1 MFLPSPHI
9 VHLRSPCTQLA
20 HTRNARPSDVLGKF
34 LTRTASASLL
44 TCAYV
49 RVTAYYFHAAIFEA
63 LCVQKNT
70 GVEVIII

>member
-1 MFLPSPHI
+1 MYIYSTSQKSL
-9 VHLRSPCTQLA
+9 
-20 HTRNARPSDVLGKF
+20 HTTRAYPQRARPSDAQIPNAWPRV
-34 LTRTASASLL
+34 RASLL
-44 TCAYV
+44 TRAYA